1 MHELL
6 RDTYRQVADVHSES
20 PREEHSFGSIPVAS
34 DLAPSVRVSSTP
46 AVAPTPAIGLEDILG
61 ERHERERDTQ
71 RRVQRR
77 QRGIGDLYE
86 RGVNAMRKRD
96 ELVEVQRREQEE
108 RETAHP
114 FAPQLCA
121 KQLQEVLALRSRP
134 HTVRYIAP
142 GVSEGDI
149 EGEVEA
155 WGPGWSKSKY
165 MPRVVAAKNK

>member
-114 FAPQLCA
+114 FAPQLCLTLVFA
-121 KQLQEVLALRSRP
+121 WEGGGMDVDLRHCDLTCALTCNLSC
-134 HTVRYIAP
+134 
-142 GVSEGDI
+142 
-149 EGEVEA
+149 
-155 WGPGWSKSKY
+155 K
-165 MPRVVAAKNK
+165 